1 MADYIPAGSPGNT
14 GSPGTPPAPTPPVTG
29 TLVVYVL
36 FAVAAIAGLLAHGL
50 PLIAP
55 LFGLVGIVGVIVAYV
70 QRSDAAGTWLASHLR
85 WLIRTFWWSLLWA
98 FIGGLVLVTL
108 GLILIGIPIAWGIWI
123 ADTLWVLYRVI
134 RGFLLFKDNRPVPG
148 M

>member
-1 MADYIPAGSPGNT
+1 MAEYTVSPATPT
-14 GSPGTPPAPTPPVTG
+14 GREPPVTAA
-29 TLVVYVL
+29 LVVYVL
-36 FAVAAIAGLLAHGL
+36 FGVAALAALASHGL

-55 LFGLVGIVGVIVAYV
+55 LFGLVGIVAIILAYV
-70 QRSDAAGTWLASHLR
+70 KRDDAQGTWVASHLR

-98 FIGGLVLVTL
+98 VIGGLILVTL
-108 GLILIGIPIAWGIWI
+108 GLVLIGIPIAFGVWI
-123 ADTLWVLYRVI
+123 VDTLWVFYRVI

>member
-1 MADYIPAGSPGNT
+1 MAEYTVTPGNT
-14 GSPGTPPAPTPPVTG
+14 AGREPPVTAG
-29 TLVVYVL
+29 LMVYVL
-36 FAVAAIAGLLAHGL
+36 FAVAAIAALVSHGL

-55 LFGLVGIVGVIVAYV
+55 LFGLIGIIAIIVAYV
-70 QRSDAAGTWLASHLR
+70 KRSDAEGTWVASHLR

-98 FIGGLVLVTL
+98 VVGMLVLVTL
-108 GLILIGIPIAWGIWI
+108 GLILIGIPMAWGIWLV
-123 ADTLWVLYRVI
+123 DTLWVIYRLI

>member
-1 MADYIPAGSPGNT
+1 MADYIPAGSPA
-14 GSPGTPPAPTPPVTG
+14 TPPAPPPPVTG

-70 QRSDAAGTWLASHLR
+70 QRGDAAGTWLASHLR

-98 FIGGLVLVTL
+98 IIGGLVLVTL

-123 ADTLWVLYRVI
+123 VDTLWVLYRVI